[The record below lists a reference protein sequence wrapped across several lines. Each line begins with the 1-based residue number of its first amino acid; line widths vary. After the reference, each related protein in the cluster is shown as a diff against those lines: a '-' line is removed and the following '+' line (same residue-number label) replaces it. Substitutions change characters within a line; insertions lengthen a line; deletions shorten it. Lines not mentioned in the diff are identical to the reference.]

1 MGVGYDTLGGVEN
14 YLVSWLVMLLI
25 PWISARSQDY
35 WFCGPLL
42 NHRITGTLDLCY
54 HDRMSGSLDLSRSQ
68 DVDFWPTGL
77 LVLRTSTK
85 SQDYGYSGS
94 LLYDR
99 MSGSLDLSRSLDKVI
114 GSLDL

>member
-1 MGVGYDTLGGVEN
+1 MVGN
-14 YLVSWLVMLLI
+14 YLVSWLVILLI
-25 PWISARSQDY
+25 PWISARSQGY
-35 WFCGPLL
+35 WFSGPLL
-42 NHRITGTLDLCY
+42 THRITGTLDLCSY
-54 HDRMSGSLDLSRSQ
+54 YRMSGSLELSRSQ

-99 MSGSLDLSRSLDKVI
+99 MSGSLDLSRSLDKI
-114 GSLDL
+114 AGSLDLY

>member
-1 MGVGYDTLGGVEN
+1 M
-14 YLVSWLVMLLI
+14 
-25 PWISARSQDY
+25 WISGPQDY
-35 WFCGPLL
+35 WFSGPL
-42 NHRITGTLDLCY
+42 
-54 HDRMSGSLDLSRSQ
+54 
-68 DVDFWPTGL
+68 
-77 LVLRTSTK
+77 TK